1 MFYAILVL
9 AELSLTIENEKLSM
23 QETLVMMSVTS
34 ALAPARPHVRTGREG
49 LSGHEFKPSPPRE
62 LLPPFSQKALEMIHE
77 SESVY

>member
-23 QETLVMMSVTS
+23 QETLVMISVTS

-49 LSGHEFKPSPPRE
+49 LSGHEFKPSPP
-62 LLPPFSQKALEMIHE
+62 PP
-77 SESVY
+77 